1 MCNRMLDAFDLPKT
15 TSSVTPFCL
24 ENGKEILQSVFP
36 TVEEAVIHNAL
47 VFHHATPIVNYIS
60 SMFPSLNIPDNTH
73 LHEEM
78 KEWLKEEVKM
88 NCYFITVY
96 GAIQNVSHLS
106 MSKEKASI
114 R

>member
-47 VFHHATPIVNYIS
+47 VFHHATQ
-60 SMFPSLNIPDNTH
+60 L
-73 LHEEM
+73 
-78 KEWLKEEVKM
+78 
-88 NCYFITVY
+88 
-96 GAIQNVSHLS
+96 
-106 MSKEKASI
+106 
-114 R
+114 